1 MYEPERTPEYR
12 KDPAQE
18 ERLKHLNT
26 LMAPLEGQLISGF
39 DQPRLPIVF
48 IVGAP
53 RSGSTLLSQT
63 LAQTGAFSY
72 VSNFVARFWM
82 APYVGTLIE
91 DALGI
96 RKLECDHSFVSRFGV
111 TEGWAGPHEFGYF
124 WSRWFRFG
132 ETHQLDTKALEEIDL
147 DTLQKELAALE
158 SVYNK
163 PLCFKYLPC
172 GLHIPFLA
180 EHFENSIFVLCRRQS
195 VYNMQSLL
203 LARSK
208 IFGDEGHWWSLRPKE
223 YPDLLSTPGLGTDAP
238 YEQVAGQIYY
248 TLKEIE
254 TSLSS
259 LSPERFLHISYHD
272 LCSQPRAEV
281 NRVVETVNQIG
292 VEVDWKPDLIPARFK
307 STDTKRISDEEF
319 QKLRKVAKRYFGA
332 DNID

>member
-12 KDPAQE
+12 KDPKQE
-18 ERLKHLNT
+18 ERLKHLNAH
-26 LMAPLEGQLISGF
+26 LAPLERQLISGF
-39 DQPRLPIVF
+39 DRPQLPIVF

-63 LAQTGAFSY
+63 LAQTGSFSY
-72 VSNFVARFWM
+72 VTNFVARFWM
-82 APYVGTLIE
+82 APYVGMRIE
-91 DALGI
+91 EALDI
-96 RKLECDHSFVSRFGV
+96 RKLGCDQSFVSKFGV
-111 TEGWAGPHEFGYF
+111 TERWVGPHEFGYF

-132 ETHQLDTKALEEIDL
+132 ETHQLDNKELEEVDL
-147 DTLQKELAALE
+147 DTLRKELAALE

-180 EHFENSIFVLCRRQS
+180 ERFENSVFVLCRRQS

-208 IFGDEGHWWSLRPKE
+208 ILGDEGHWWSLRPKE
-223 YPDLLSTPGLGTDAP
+223 YPDLLSVSP
-238 YEQVAGQIYY
+238 YEQIAGQIYY

-254 TSLSS
+254 TSFSS
-259 LSPERFLHISYHD
+259 LSPERFLHILYD
-272 LCSQPRAEV
+272 NLCSQPREEV
-281 NRVVETVNQIG
+281 SKVVEAISQMG
-292 VEVDWKPDLIPARFK
+292 VKVHWKPDVIPERFE

-319 QKLRKVAKRYFGA
+319 QKLHKVAEHYFGE
-332 DNID
+332 DT

>member
-1 MYEPERTPEYR
+1 MYEPERTSEYR
-12 KDPAQE
+12 KDPEQE
-18 ERLKHLNT
+18 ERLKHLNVH
-26 LMAPLEGQLISGF
+26 LAPLERQLISDF

-63 LAQTGAFSY
+63 LAQTGLFSY
-72 VSNFVARFWM
+72 VSNFVARFWR
-82 APYVGTLIE
+82 APYVGMLIE

-96 RKLECDHSFVSRFGV
+96 RKLERDQSYVSRFGV

-132 ETHQLDTKALEEIDL
+132 ETHQLDARGLEEIDL
-147 DTLQKELAALE
+147 DALRKELAALE
-158 SVYNK
+158 SVHNK
-163 PLCFKYLPC
+163 PLCFKYLPF

-180 EHFENSIFVLCRRQS
+180 KHFENSIFVLCRRQP

-208 IFGDEGHWWSLRPKE
+208 ILGDEGHWWSLRPKE
-223 YPDLLSTPGLGTDAP
+223 YSDLLSTSP
-238 YEQVAGQIYY
+238 YEQIAGQIYY

-254 TSLSS
+254 TGFSS
-259 LSPERFLHISYHD
+259 LSPERFLHILYDD
-272 LCSQPRAEV
+272 LCSQPRVEV
-281 NRVVETVNQIG
+281 NRIVETVSQIG
-292 VEVDWKPDLIPARFK
+292 VEADWKPDLIPDRFE
-307 STDTKRISDEEF
+307 STDVKRISNEAF
-319 QKLRKVAKRYFGA
+319 RQLRKIAERYFGA

>member
-12 KDPAQE
+12 KDPEQE
-18 ERLKHLNT
+18 ERLKHLNAH
-26 LMAPLEGQLISGF
+26 LAPLERQLISDF
-39 DQPRLPIVF
+39 DRSQLPIVF

-63 LAQTGAFSY
+63 LAQTGSFSY
-72 VSNFVARFWM
+72 VTNFVARFWM
-82 APYVGTLIE
+82 APYVGMLIE
-91 DALGI
+91 EALDI
-96 RKLECDHSFVSRFGV
+96 RKLGCDQSFVSKFGV
-111 TEGWAGPHEFGYF
+111 TERWVGPHEFSYF

-132 ETHQLDTKALEEIDL
+132 ETHQLDNKELEEVDL
-147 DTLQKELAALE
+147 DTLRKELAALE

-180 EHFENSIFVLCRRQS
+180 ERFENSVFVLCRRQS

-208 IFGDEGHWWSLRPKE
+208 ILGDEGHWWSLRPKE
-223 YPDLLSTPGLGTDAP
+223 YPDLLSVSP
-238 YEQVAGQIYY
+238 YEQIAGQIYY

-254 TSLSS
+254 TSFSS
-259 LSPERFLHISYHD
+259 LSPQRFLHILYDD
-272 LCSQPRAEV
+272 LCSQPREEMSRIIEAV
-281 NRVVETVNQIG
+281 SHIG
-292 VEVDWKPDLIPARFK
+292 VEVDWKPDVIPERFE

-319 QKLRKVAKRYFGA
+319 QKLRKVAEHYFGE
-332 DNID
+332 DT

>member
-12 KDPAQE
+12 KDPEQE
-18 ERLKHLNT
+18 KRLQHLNAH
-26 LMAPLEGQLISGF
+26 LAPLERQLISGF

-63 LAQTGAFSY
+63 LAQTGSFSY
-72 VSNFVARFWM
+72 VSNFVARFWL
-82 APYVGTLIE
+82 APYVGLLIE

-96 RKLECDHSFVSRFGV
+96 RKLESDQSFVSRFGV
-111 TEGWAGPHEFGYF
+111 TEGWIGPHEFGYF

-132 ETHQLDTKALEEIDL
+132 ETHQLDAKELEEVDL
-147 DTLQKELAALE
+147 DALRKELTALE

-180 EHFENSIFVLCRRQS
+180 EHFENSICVLCWRQP
-195 VYNMQSLL
+195 VHNMQSLL
-203 LARSK
+203 LARRK
-208 IFGDEGHWWSLRPKE
+208 ILGDEGHWWSLRPKE
-223 YPDLLSTPGLGTDAP
+223 YPDLLSTSP
-238 YEQVAGQIYY
+238 YEQIAGQIYY

-254 TSLSS
+254 TSFSS
-259 LSPERFLHISYHD
+259 LSPKRFLHILYDD
-272 LCSQPRAEV
+272 LCCQPRVEV
-281 NRVVETVNQIG
+281 NRVVEAINQIG
-292 VEVDWKPDLIPARFK
+292 VEVDWKPDLIPERFE
-307 STDTKRISDEEF
+307 STDVKRISDEEF
-319 QKLRKVAKRYFGA
+319 QKLRKVAERYFGA